1 MTRALDWQGCL
12 NVRDLGGVPLEG
24 GGETRFG
31 RLVRSDSVLRLTDE
45 GWHSFAEH
53 GIRRVVDLRWD
64 EERAE
69 DPPRDLGVEVVHVS
83 LLGEFDPDVDGNMHA
98 FIAAG
103 DTAGF
108 RADSYTRWLETYRT
122 EFAEAL
128 GAIADAD
135 GPTVFHCRSGKDR
148 TGLIA
153 ALLLRLAGVSIEEV
167 AADYAL
173 SEANLLTGDEDVE
186 RYFVLATPAEG
197 MARTLEW
204 LEERH
209 GGVASYLRGCG
220 LDEGRIEQLR
230 ARLSP

>member
-24 GGETRFG
+24 GGETRYG
-31 RLVRSDSVLRLTDE
+31 VLVRSDSIRRLTDE
-45 GWHSFAEH
+45 GWRSFAEH
-53 GIRRVVDLRWD
+53 GIRRVVDLRWH
-64 EERAE
+64 EELAE

-83 LLGEFDPDVDGNMHA
+83 LLGDFDPDVDANMHA

-108 RADSYTRWLETYRT
+108 RVDSYTRWLATYRD
-122 EFAEAL
+122 EFAETLA
-128 GAIADAD
+128 AIADAT
-135 GPTVFHCRSGKDR
+135 GAVVFHCRSGKDR

-153 ALLLRLAGVSIEEV
+153 ALLLRLAGASIDEV

-173 SEANLLTGDEDVE
+173 SEPNLLIGDEDVE

-197 MARTLEW
+197 MARTLAW
-204 LEERH
+204 LEDRY
-209 GGVASYLRGCG
+209 GSVAGYLRACG